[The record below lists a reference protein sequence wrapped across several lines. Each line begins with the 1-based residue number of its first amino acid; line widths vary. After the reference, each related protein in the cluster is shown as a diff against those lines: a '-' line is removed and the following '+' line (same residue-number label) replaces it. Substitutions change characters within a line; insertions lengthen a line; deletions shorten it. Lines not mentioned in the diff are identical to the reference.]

1 MADGKP
7 VRVAVTLGLDDD
19 SFTEIVGGELKLG
32 DQVILSEQ
40 SAAAAESRPSRCRGC
55 SMTAPQMSDAVIQIE
70 DVTRTYHVGDIDVH
84 ALAGVDFTV
93 ERGEFVAIMGSSGSG
108 KSTLMSILGCLDRPS
123 TGRYLLDGIDV
134 ASLPEPDLARIRS
147 ERLGFVFQSFN
158 LLSRTSAA
166 ENVALPL
173 LYSDGGK
180 SGSTTRFA
188 RAQEALDRLGLG
200 DRAGNT
206 PGQLSGGQQQR
217 VAIARALI
225 NSPSLLLADEPTGN
239 LDTRT
244 SHEIMQT
251 LTQLNREEGVTI
263 VLVTHEADIAAY
275 ANRTVTM
282 RDGRI
287 LTDERKKSSIPATPP
302 AATDLS
308 IFHPHS
314 PAETAS
320 GATAFLGLRP
330 DDPGRGGAGARAQQD
345 ALGADHARRL
355 HRRRGVDR
363 DGGHRARRQRCRAQ
377 AARKPRHRPGRR
389 RPGSGDEHGRP
400 RRVGQRLDPDRHA
413 TPRQSGART
422 KRSGEVAYLIR
433 QPGQTEYA
441 SQNWTTTIQGVTPNY
456 PPITNWQIAAGRG
469 ISTEDQSS
477 AALVAVIGQTV
488 LNNLFAPSDNPLGAV
503 ILVKGVPLRVIGTLV
518 AKGQSTYGQDQDDLV
533 MVPFST
539 AETKVL
545 GVAAPTQAATTSA
558 IFLPQ
563 PNPYDIQ
570 PRLTGF
576 VNQIYVQARSPTQ
589 VQAAIAQVTA
599 TLVRRH
605 RIRPGDVND
614 FAVRNLSQIA
624 SAAEGSSQVMALLL
638 AAVASISLLV
648 GGIGIMNILLVSV
661 TERTREIGLRMA
673 IGARRLHVLLQFLT
687 EAVFLSLVGGVAGI
701 IFGVAVSETISLV
714 AGWPTPISPTA
725 ILGGFA
731 FSAAVGIFFGYYPAR
746 KAARLD
752 PIEALRYE

>member
-1 MADGKP
+1 
-7 VRVAVTLGLDDD
+7 
-19 SFTEIVGGELKLG
+19 
-32 DQVILSEQ
+32 
-40 SAAAAESRPSRCRGC
+40 
-55 SMTAPQMSDAVIQIE
+55 MSDAVIQVE

-123 TGRYLLDGIDV
+123 SGRYLLDGIDV

-147 ERLGFVFQSFN
+147 ERLGFVFQMFN

-173 LYSDGGK
+173 LYSDEGKLGGK
-180 SGSTTRFA
+180 ARFA
-188 RAQEALDRLGLG
+188 RAQEALARLGMG

-206 PGQLSGGQQQR
+206 PSQLSGGQQQR

-251 LTQLNREEGVTI
+251 LTQLNREEEVTI

-275 ANRTVTM
+275 ADRMVTM

-287 LTDERKKSSIPATPP
+287 LTDERKKSSVPAPPP

-308 IFHPHS
+308 IFHPHAP
-314 PAETAS
+314 PAMAS
-320 GATAFLGLRP
+320 GSALSWAFGLMILAAAVQALARNKMRSALTMLGVFIGVAALIAMVAIGQGAN
-330 DDPGRGGAGARAQQD
+330 DAVKKQLASLGTDLIVVVPGAVTSMGARGGSGSASTLTVSD
-345 ALGADHARRL
+345 
-355 HRRRGVDR
+355 
-363 DGGHRARRQRCRAQ
+363 AQ
-377 AARKPRHRPGRR
+377 AIRR
-389 RPGSGDEHGRP
+389 EDQA
-400 RRVGQRLDPDRHA
+400 VGQ
-413 TPRQSGART
+413 
-422 KRSGEVAYLIR
+422 VAYLIR
-433 QPGQTEYA
+433 QSGQTEYA
-441 SQNWTTTIQGVTPNY
+441 SQNWTTAIQGVTTNY
-456 PPITNWQIAAGRG
+456 PPITNWQIASGRG
-469 ISTEDQSS
+469 ISPEDQSS

-488 LNNLFAPSDNPLGAV
+488 LSNLFAPSDNPLGAV
-503 ILVKGVPLRVIGTLV
+503 ILVKGVPLRVIGTLM

-545 GVAAPTQAATTSA
+545 GVAAPTQTAATSA

-563 PNPYDIQ
+563 PNPYNIQ

-576 VNQIYVQARSPTQ
+576 VNQIYVQARDPTQ
-589 VQAAIAQVTA
+589 VQAAIGQVTA

-605 RIRPGDVND
+605 HIRQGDPNN

-673 IGARRLHVLLQFLT
+673 IGARRLHVLLQFLA

-701 IFGVAVSETISLV
+701 IFGIAVSETISVV

-746 KAARLD
+746 KASRLD

>member
-1 MADGKP
+1 
-7 VRVAVTLGLDDD
+7 
-19 SFTEIVGGELKLG
+19 
-32 DQVILSEQ
+32 
-40 SAAAAESRPSRCRGC
+40 
-55 SMTAPQMSDAVIQIE
+55 MSDAVIQVE
-70 DVTRTYHVGDIDVH
+70 GVTRIYHVGDVDVH
-84 ALAGVDFTV
+84 ALAGIDFTV

-147 ERLGFVFQSFN
+147 ERLGFVFQMFN

-180 SGSTTRFA
+180 SGSKTRFERA
-188 RAQEALDRLGLG
+188 REALDRLGLG
-200 DRAGNT
+200 DRAENT
-206 PGQLSGGQQQR
+206 PSQLSGGQQQR

-244 SHEIMQT
+244 SHEIMET
-251 LTQLNREEGVTI
+251 LTQLNRDEGVTI
-263 VLVTHEADIAAY
+263 VLVTHEPDIAAY

-287 LTDERKKSSIPATPP
+287 LTDERKKSTIPAPPP

-308 IFHPHS
+308 IFHPHA
-314 PAETAS
+314 PTEMAS
-320 GATAFLGLRP
+320 GATLSWAFGLMILAAAAQALARNKMRSALTMLGVFIGVAALIAMVAIGQGAN
-330 DDPGRGGAGARAQQD
+330 DAVEKQLASLGTDLLVVVPGAVTSMGARGGSGSASTLTVAD
-345 ALGADHARRL
+345 AMSIRRE
-355 HRRRGVDR
+355 D
-363 DGGHRARRQRCRAQ
+363 Q
-377 AARKPRHRPGRR
+377 A
-389 RPGSGDEHGRP
+389 
-400 RRVGQRLDPDRHA
+400 VGQ
-413 TPRQSGART
+413 
-422 KRSGEVAYLIR
+422 VAYLIR
-433 QPGQTEYA
+433 QSGQTEYA

-456 PPITNWQIAAGRG
+456 PPITNWQIASGRA
-469 ISTEDQSS
+469 ISRDDENS
-477 AALVAVIGQTV
+477 AALVVLLGQTV
-488 LNNLFAPSDNPLGAV
+488 VSNLFAPSDNPIGAV
-503 ILVKGVPLRVIGTLV
+503 ILVKGVPLRVIGTLG
-518 AKGQSTYGQDQDDLV
+518 AKGQSTYGQDQDDLA
-533 MVPFST
+533 MIPFST
-539 AETKVL
+539 AEAKVL
-545 GVAAPTQAATTSA
+545 GVAAPTQVAPTSA

-563 PNPYDIQ
+563 PNPYGIQ

-576 VNQIYVQARSPTQ
+576 VNQIYVQARNATQ
-589 VQAAIAQVTA
+589 VQAALAQVTT
-599 TLVRRH
+599 TLVRLH

-624 SAAEGSSQVMALLL
+624 SAAQGSSQVMALLL

-673 IGARRLHVLLQFLT
+673 IGARRLHVLLQFLA
-687 EAVFLSLVGGVAGI
+687 EAVFLSLVGGMAGI
-701 IFGVAVSETISLV
+701 VFGVAVSETISIV

-746 KAARLD
+746 KASRLD

>member
-1 MADGKP
+1 
-7 VRVAVTLGLDDD
+7 
-19 SFTEIVGGELKLG
+19 
-32 DQVILSEQ
+32 
-40 SAAAAESRPSRCRGC
+40 
-55 SMTAPQMSDAVIQIE
+55 MSDAVIQIE
-70 DVTRTYHVGDIDVH
+70 GVTRTYHVGDIDVH
-84 ALAGVDFTV
+84 ALAGIDFTV

-147 ERLGFVFQSFN
+147 ERLGFVFQMFN
-158 LLSRTSAA
+158 LLSRTSAT

-180 SGSTTRFA
+180 SGSKTRFDRA
-188 RAQEALDRLGLG
+188 REALDRLGLG
-200 DRAGNT
+200 DRAENT
-206 PGQLSGGQQQR
+206 PSQLSGGQQQR

-263 VLVTHEADIAAY
+263 ILVTHEPDIAAY

-287 LTDERKKSSIPATPP
+287 LTDERKKSSIPAPPP
-302 AATDLS
+302 AAADLS

-314 PAETAS
+314 PTEMAR
-320 GATAFLGLRP
+320 GATLSWAFGLMILAAAAQALARNKMRSALTMLGVFIGVAALIAMVAIGQGAN
-330 DDPGRGGAGARAQQD
+330 DAVEKQLASLGTNLVVIVPGAVTSMGARGGSGSASTLTVTD
-345 ALGADHARRL
+345 
-355 HRRRGVDR
+355 
-363 DGGHRARRQRCRAQ
+363 AQ
-377 AARKPRHRPGRR
+377 AIRR
-389 RPGSGDEHGRP
+389 EDPA
-400 RRVGQRLDPDRHA
+400 VGQ
-413 TPRQSGART
+413 
-422 KRSGEVAYLIR
+422 VAYLIR
-433 QPGQTEYA
+433 QSGQTEYA

-456 PPITNWQIAAGRG
+456 PPITNWQIASGRA
-469 ISTEDQSS
+469 ISRDDESS
-477 AALVAVIGQTV
+477 AALVALLGQTV
-488 LNNLFAPSDNPLGAV
+488 VSNLFAPSDNPIGAV

-533 MVPFST
+533 MVPFTT

-545 GVAAPTQAATTSA
+545 GVAAPTQVATTSA
-558 IFLPQ
+558 IFLPP
-563 PNPYDIQ
+563 PNPYNIQ
-570 PRLTGF
+570 ARLAGF
-576 VNQIYVQARSPTQ
+576 VNQIYVQARDATQ
-589 VQAAIAQVTA
+589 VQAAIGQATA
-599 TLVRRH
+599 TLILRH

-624 SAAEGSSQVMALLL
+624 SAAQGSSQVMALLL

-714 AGWPTPISPTA
+714 SGWPTPISLTA